1 MPDPPERELV
11 FGLVRYGEKE
21 NIKKDKERKQ

>member
-1 MPDPPERELV
+1 MAAVEGRELV